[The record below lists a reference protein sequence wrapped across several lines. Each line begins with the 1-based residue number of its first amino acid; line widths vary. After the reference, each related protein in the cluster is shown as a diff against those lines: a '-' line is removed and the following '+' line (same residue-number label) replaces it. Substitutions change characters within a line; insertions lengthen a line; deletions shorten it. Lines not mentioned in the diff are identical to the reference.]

1 MANIQNN
8 KLKLEEH
15 QEKAYKNVEKLFGEK
30 GKAAVIFPTGCGKS
44 FVVLKYIL
52 EHPDERILFLSP
64 RNAIKDQMYEY
75 IVRFI
80 GGDFR
85 PIEEI
90 QAESGN
96 MKNAAKQYIPNIEC
110 MLYQTIMGIDEKDNI
125 DELITRLNPDVIV
138 IDEMHHL
145 KTSKETSIDDDIE
158 NDIDIEEDEV
168 GNDDRASQ
176 ENKWGQKF
184 KRLLK
189 MCPQA
194 KLLGLSATP
203 IRNDGANVVER
214 LFEDAI
220 ADEISLLEAI
230 EAGIIYPPKYVVPDF
245 IREDELES
253 LLEKINS
260 VEDERKEELKAEYDE
275 LVKKSDKANGIPD
288 LLKENII
295 EQDGKYIIFCKDIED
310 MKDKMSKAKEW
321 FGEIDGEPEIYGI
334 HSKDNTSSKQLQTF
348 NNSSSKHLKL
358 MYCVGMID
366 EGVHLNNISG
376 VILAAK
382 TGSRPT
388 YLQRIGRAISSG
400 RDKKQSLVIDLVN
413 NNEILA
419 DEHNTQYGYEI
430 SDLEALEKL
439 VDWIENQN
447 DGKWPE
453 YAEDKSTKEKAM
465 ARRLARINNKYLK
478 YVENSD
484 LLEELNEDSI
494 DEIQQ
499 ILQLGKTIG
508 MFENF
513 ITIDFGNNTSNGIDV
528 SIDNFL
534 HGIEIKGVRRDF
546 REILDH
552 DYININI
559 NMQNYEEYKAWCE
572 EHNKKPHQ
580 RHIRAAIK
588 RDKETEEQRENR
600 LCRARYT
607 FFTKIKE
614 KEELSEE
621 EKKLKRLYEE
631 LDEVYK
637 EKSVHMQNYEEYK
650 TWCEEH
656 ARKPRSKNVI
666 GAKKREEENEDQ
678 KENRLATARANF
690 FLKRREQ
697 LTQEEEKIKKLYEE
711 LDEQYI
717 EKSTQIK
724 NYEEYKAWCD
734 KHQRLPKTSVNG
746 VIVKAAQNCGEETE
760 EQIEVRLSRS
770 RSYFDKKID
779 LSEEEEKIKL
789 LYAEL
794 DEKYKEK
801 NVHIKNYEEYKT
813 WCAKN
818 GRLPRTQIVL
828 NGERVKKTKKGEK
841 ETEEQIEQRIARGR
855 TTFFSRE
862 RLTEEEKKIKILYE
876 ELDELYK
883 EKSVQIRN
891 YEEYK
896 VWCEENGR
904 EPRKSV
910 YVKGKRTEAVKEGE
924 KETEKQREQRL
935 GLCRESF
942 LKKIKS
948 KNKLSEEE
956 VVIKRLY
963 EELDELYKEKSVQ
976 IRNYEEYE
984 EWCKEYGKLPRTCVK
999 VNGKSISLAK
1009 DGEKETEEQREQRLG
1024 SYRSNFFKRKIKGKK
1039 KLTEEEEEI
1048 KRLYE
1053 ELDELYGKKQ
1063 PARNIAPTVRNVS
1076 IGESQEANEFIEGI
1090 TSEQTKEGV
1099 THNDE

>member
-145 KTSKETSIDDDIE
+145 KTSKETSIEDDIE
-158 NDIDIEEDEV
+158 NDIDIEEDAV
-168 GNDDRASQ
+168 GNDDRVAQ

-184 KRLLK
+184 KRLLE

-214 LFEDAI
+214 LFEDSI
-220 ADEISLLEAI
+220 AEEISLLEAI

-245 IREDELES
+245 IREDELLS

-260 VEDERKEELKAEYDE
+260 VEGERKEELKAEYDE

-288 LLKENII
+288 LLKENIT

-334 HSKDNTSSKQLQTF
+334 HSKDNTSSKQLQAF

-400 RDKKQSLVIDLVN
+400 KDKKQSLVIDLVN

-439 VDWIENQN
+439 VDWIENKN

-478 YVENSD
+478 YVGNSY

-508 MFENF
+508 MFENV
-513 ITIDFGNNTSNGIDV
+513 ITIDFGKGSSNGVDV

-534 HGIEIKGVRRDF
+534 YGIEIKGVRRDF
-546 REILDH
+546 REILKH
-552 DYININI
+552 DYFDINI

-572 EHNKKPHQ
+572 E
-580 RHIRAAIK
+580 
-588 RDKETEEQRENR
+588 
-600 LCRARYT
+600 Y
-607 FFTKIKE
+607 
-614 KEELSEE
+614 
-621 EKKLKRLYEE
+621 
-631 LDEVYK
+631 
-637 EKSVHMQNYEEYK
+637 
-650 TWCEEH
+650 
-656 ARKPRSKNVI
+656 
-666 GAKKREEENEDQ
+666 
-678 KENRLATARANF
+678 
-690 FLKRREQ
+690 
-697 LTQEEEKIKKLYEE
+697 
-711 LDEQYI
+711 
-717 EKSTQIK
+717 
-724 NYEEYKAWCD
+724 
-734 KHQRLPKTSVNG
+734 
-746 VIVKAAQNCGEETE
+746 
-760 EQIEVRLSRS
+760 
-770 RSYFDKKID
+770 
-779 LSEEEEKIKL
+779 
-789 LYAEL
+789 
-794 DEKYKEK
+794 
-801 NVHIKNYEEYKT
+801 
-813 WCAKN
+813 
-818 GRLPRTQIVL
+818 GRLPRKQVNIDGV
-828 NGERVKKTKKGEK
+828 RVEAAKDVVEESK
-841 ETEEQIEQRIARGR
+841 EQ
-855 TTFFSRE
+855 
-862 RLTEEEKKIKILYE
+862 K
-876 ELDELYK
+876 
-883 EKSVQIRN
+883 
-891 YEEYK
+891 
-896 VWCEENGR
+896 
-904 EPRKSV
+904 
-910 YVKGKRTEAVKEGE
+910 
-924 KETEKQREQRL
+924 EQRL
-935 GLCRESF
+935 GTARSNF
-942 LKKIKS
+942 QSYISKKE
-948 KNKLSEEE
+948 KLTEGEQE
-956 VVIKRLY
+956 IKRLY
-963 EELDELYKEKSVQ
+963 EELDEIYKGESINMRNYKEYKLWCEECGRLPRMEIIVDGVRIGVAREGEIESKEQKERRLGQARKSFQSRISKKLNLTEEEKEVKKLYEELDKIYQ
-976 IRNYEEYE
+976 GESIKMQNFREYKAWCEEHGRLPRTQVNVDGVRVKLAKKGEEESEEQKEQRIGRARRIFLDSISKKENLTEEEQELKRLYEELEKMYQEKSINMQNYEEYQ
-984 EWCKEYGKLPRTCVK
+984 EWCEKYGRIPRTIIQ
-999 VNGKSISLAK
+999 VNGKRVNKAKAK
-1009 DGEKETEEQREQRLG
+1009 DQRTEKETEEQIELRLGNVKQSFFYRISKKENLTEEEQELKRLYEELVEQYKNKSEIMKNCEEYKIWCKKYGRLPRSSIQVDGVKVKSAKPEEQRTEREMEEQIEQRLG
-1024 SYRSNFFKRKIKGKK
+1024 QAKNNFYTRIKKEVT
-1039 KLTEEEEEI
+1039 LTEEEEEI

-1053 ELDELYGKKQ
+1053 ELEELYGKKQ
-1063 PARNIAPTVRNVS
+1063 PARNIAPIIRNLS
-1076 IGESQEANEFIEGI
+1076 LEESQEANEFIEGI